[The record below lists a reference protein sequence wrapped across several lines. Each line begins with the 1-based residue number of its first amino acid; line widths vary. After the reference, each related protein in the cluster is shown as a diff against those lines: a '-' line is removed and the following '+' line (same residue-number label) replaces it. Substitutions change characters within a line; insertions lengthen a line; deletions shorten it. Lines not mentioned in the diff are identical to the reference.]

1 MSNQTPLISAE
12 RTRRAG
18 RGARIRAR
26 LLSWEAMLVYLLVV
40 VVIVFSRLS
49 PYFLDWFNIMNTT
62 LNFTERAIIALP
74 MMYVIISGDIDIS
87 VASIMALA
95 SVFMGM
101 AAEVGVGIPGLIV
114 IGLAAGLAA
123 GMFNGF
129 LVTYFDVPSIAV
141 AIGAMSL
148 YRGIA
153 YAILGDKAF
162 TNYSLEFNTL
172 GQGYIP
178 GTIVPIQLAIF
189 VVLAVV
195 FGYVLHRTRFGRETV
210 AIGNNATAARFSGIN
225 VKRHRFINFALLG
238 LMSGLA
244 AVLLT
249 ARILSTRPNIANAW
263 ELDVVT
269 TVVLGGV
276 AITGGK
282 GNIFGVVAGIFL
294 LGMLKYGMG
303 LINVPGRVMSIVTGF
318 LLVIAILLPEMI
330 NAIERRRELRRTRAS
345 IDTGTEAAS

>member
-1 MSNQTPLISAE
+1 MSNHSPLINS
-12 RTRRAG
+12 T
-18 RGARIRAR
+18 RAR
-26 LLSWEAMLVYLLVV
+26 TMTSRERFAALFLRWEAMLVYLLIV

-49 PYFLDWFNIMNTT
+49 PFFLDLFNIMNTT

-114 IGLAAGLAA
+114 IGLLTGLLA
-123 GMFNGF
+123 GMLNGF
-129 LVTYFDVPSIAV
+129 LITWFDVPSIAV

-162 TNYSLEFNTL
+162 TSYSLDFNTL
-172 GQGYIP
+172 GQGYVP
-178 GTIVPIQLAIF
+178 GTIIPIQLVIF
-189 VVLAVV
+189 IVLAVV
-195 FGYVLHRTRFGRETV
+195 FGYVLHRTRFGRETF

-249 ARILSTRPNIANAW
+249 ARILSTRPNIANGW

-282 GNIFGVVAGIFL
+282 GNIFGVIVGIFL
-294 LGMLKYGMG
+294 LGILKYGMG
-303 LINVPGRVMSIVTGF
+303 LINIPGRVMSIVTGI
-318 LLVIAILLPEMI
+318 LLIVAILLPEII
-330 NAIERRRELRRTRAS
+330 NAAQKRRELNRTRQS
-345 IDTGTEAAS
+345 IDAEA

>member
-1 MSNQTPLISAE
+1 MTSRE
-12 RTRRAG
+12 RFAALFLR
-18 RGARIRAR
+18 
-26 LLSWEAMLVYLLVV
+26 WEAMLVYLLIV

-49 PYFLDWFNIMNTT
+49 PFFLDLFNIMNTT

-114 IGLAAGLAA
+114 IGLLTGLLA
-123 GMFNGF
+123 GMLNGF
-129 LVTYFDVPSIAV
+129 LITWFDVPSIAV

-162 TNYSLEFNTL
+162 TSYSLDFNTL
-172 GQGYIP
+172 GQGYVP
-178 GTIVPIQLAIF
+178 GTIIPIQLVIF
-189 VVLAVV
+189 IVLAVV
-195 FGYVLHRTRFGRETV
+195 FGYVLHRTRFGRETF

-249 ARILSTRPNIANAW
+249 ARILSTRPNIANGW

-282 GNIFGVVAGIFL
+282 GNIFGVIVGIFL
-294 LGMLKYGMG
+294 LGILKYGMG
-303 LINVPGRVMSIVTGF
+303 LINIPGRVMSIVTGI
-318 LLVIAILLPEMI
+318 LLIVAILLPEII
-330 NAIERRRELRRTRAS
+330 NAAQKRRELNRTRQS
-345 IDTGTEAAS
+345 IDAEA

>member
-1 MSNQTPLISAE
+1 MSNHTPLNNST
-12 RTRRAG
+12 RTRTVRT
-18 RGARIRAR
+18 RDRIGT
-26 LLSWEAMLVYLLVV
+26 LLLRWEAMLVYLLIV

-49 PYFLDWFNIMNTT
+49 PFFLDVFNIMNTT

-101 AAEVGVGIPGLIV
+101 AAEVGIGIPGLIV
-114 IGLAAGLAA
+114 IGLLTGLLA
-123 GMFNGF
+123 GMLNGF
-129 LVTYFDVPSIAV
+129 LITWFDVPSIAV

-162 TNYSLEFNTL
+162 TSYSLEFNTL
-172 GQGYIP
+172 GQGYVP
-178 GTIVPIQLAIF
+178 GTIIPIQLVIF
-189 VVLAVV
+189 IALAAA
-195 FGYVLHRTRFGRETV
+195 FGYVLHRTRFGRETF

-249 ARILSTRPNIANAW
+249 ARILSTRPNIANGW

-282 GNIFGVVAGIFL
+282 GNVFGVIVGIFL

-303 LINVPGRVMSIVTGF
+303 LINIPGRVMSIVTGI
-318 LLVIAILLPEMI
+318 LLIVAILLPEII
-330 NAIERRRELRRTRAS
+330 NAMQKRRELSRTRRS
-345 IDTGTEAAS
+345 IDTEA